1 MVLDLPEKKGTYC
14 IVFRLNSFSFT
25 TRGRKRFSLKEGLYV
40 YVGSAFGTGGL
51 RGRILRHLRKDKPK
65 HWHFD
70 FITTHP
76 SFEPLEVWLFEEQ
89 KVECKV
95 ASLIGETAEPVN
107 GFGSTDCSCP
117 SHLFRVENLPLL
129 KERLKDFFSVKILKI
144 PERG

>member
-1 MVLDLPEKKGTYC
+1 LNLPEKKGTYC
-14 IVFRLNSFSFT
+14 IVFRFNSFSFA

-51 RGRILRHLRKDKPK
+51 RGRILRHLKKDKPK

-76 SFEPLEVWLFEEQ
+76 SFEPLEIWLFEEQ

-107 GFGSTDCSCP
+107 GFGSTDCSCS
-117 SHLFRVENLPLL
+117 SHLFKVKKLQVL
-129 KERLKDFFSVKILKI
+129 KERLKVVFSVKILKVSG
-144 PERG
+144 RG